1 MEVFEEILLAEADD
15 ATTVPAPVLAA
26 QELLAGMSHE
36 ELVAIERV
44 AELQP
49 VSDGDVVFQAGDA
62 ADAMYFVL
70 AGSVS
75 VRVPLASG
83 RSRRLSTL
91 GAGVAFGEMA
101 ILDNQP
107 RSADI
112 VADGHGALARLS
124 VADLRALA
132 IEHPNLAAT
141 LYRNLSVALSR
152 RLRSANDQV
161 RALDQ

>member
-1 MEVFEEILLAEADD
+1 
-15 ATTVPAPVLAA
+15 
-26 QELLAGMSHE
+26 MSRE

-124 VADLRALA
+124 VGRPAGACHRAPEPCGDALPQPLGRALA
-132 IEHPNLAAT
+132 SASQCERSGSGARPVAGDASTEPASYGPRRDQAAT
-141 LYRNLSVALSR
+141 RAT
-152 RLRSANDQV
+152 RSMTS
-161 RALDQ
+161 